1 MEGEEYE
8 YPLKPEQKT
17 PKWRDPDREWFYYKA
32 LVMGTVEKGIT
43 IYGLIAH
50 PDIAVFVILSLVIL
64 VIDTLATYPFLFYG
78 VWYIKKYQKGPG
90 VFVVRICD
98 VAEYL
103 QSVLYAGVAIL
114 CRSITG
120 ENSLY
125 DEIQLCLTAFSL
137 GLKLWKFCVN
147 LIESWTDNSCI
158 LISNKVFFFMLV
170 YVVIQD
176 GSMVAFGVFQGL
188 FNQLFIW
195 FGLAG
200 MYIIYAIILIVFEQW
215 CCPFCCFSNNHGKCC
230 CPSDSKLVNNP
241 KRKKK
246 ENYSSAISLLP
257 STNSPSSSSI
267 LTAPPTQAIP
277 MGYSQNSNTSPPTQ
291 AIPMGYS
298 QNSNP
303 NPTFYPTAIPLPN
316 NSQLPMAI
324 PISNYYSQQQFP
336 MQSNIQGLPTAIPIS
351 SNPQYP
357 TFLQQQYPP
366 SNNQLPP
373 TFPNPTLPNQDPSNP
388 TLVPGSNLLA
398 TPKSDYE
405 DAYENQIEG
414 Q

>member
-8 YPLKPEQKT
+8 YPLKPDQET

-32 LVMGTVEKGIT
+32 LVMGTIEKGVT
-43 IYGLIAH
+43 IYGLITH
-50 PDIAVFVILSLVIL
+50 PDIAVFVIISVVIL
-64 VIDTLATYPFLFYG
+64 LIDTLATYPFLCYG
-78 VWYIKKYQKGPG
+78 IWYIRKYQKGPG
-90 VFVVRICD
+90 VFVIRICD

-103 QSVLYAGVAIL
+103 QSVCYAGVAIL

-176 GSMVAFGVFQGL
+176 GSMVAFGLFQGL
-188 FNQLFIW
+188 FEQLFIW
-195 FGLAG
+195 FGLTG
-200 MYIIYAIILIVFEQW
+200 MYIIYAIVIIVFEQW
-215 CCPFCCFSNNHGKCC
+215 CCPHCCFSNNQGKCC
-230 CPSDSKLVNNP
+230 CPFDSKLVNNP

-257 STNSPSSSSI
+257 GTNSSPSSSSK
-267 LTAPPTQAIP
+267 LTTPPIQAIP
-277 MGYSQNSNTSPPTQ
+277 MGYP
-291 AIPMGYS
+291 

-324 PISNYYSQQQFP
+324 PISNHSQQHFP

-351 SNPQYP
+351 SNPQNP
-357 TFLQQQYPP
+357 TFWPQQQYPP
-366 SNNQLPP
+366 SNNQFLP
-373 TFPNPTLPNQDPSNP
+373 TFPNPTLPNQDLSNP
-388 TLVPGSNLLA
+388 TLAPDSNLLA